1 MCTVKKIYAVVGF
14 LLVELEHVLN
24 VTQPK
29 LMITS
34 QMGLDMVNKA
44 AEQLDF
50 VINVCAMDII
60 CYEEIMINECN
71 DFVPAHYNNSQT
83 SIILFSSGTTGL
95 PKGVQLSHK
104 SIYLLTS
111 VLKLVYI
118 MFHTFR

>member
-1 MCTVKKIYAVVGF
+1 M
-14 LLVELEHVLN
+14 ELEHVLN

-34 QMGLDMVNKA
+34 QMGLDTVNNA
-44 AEQLDF
+44 VEQLDF
-50 VINVCAMDII
+50 ITDVCPMDKI
-60 CYEEIMINECN
+60 CSEQMTDECN
-71 DFVPAHYNNSQT
+71 DFVPTHYNNSQT

-104 SIYLLTS
+104 SMYLLIS

-118 MFHTFR
+118 MFYTFG